1 MRRPYIIF
9 VFIIVLCLSSCGK
22 QEAGPLPQPVR
33 ELSIPEKVEKEM
45 MDVLS
50 KDWKS
55 LSDTLAYFDSTMLS
69 KGITKGKAPDG
80 VYYELSVKSKGDMGF
95 EADFKVADSIWM
107 AANGQLVPLSL
118 SLKACNTEIVV
129 SNEKKDSI
137 SLSVS
142 NVKVIAPMCFLIEND
157 HQAPLLYKEQRVG
170 YLTREMFENTDYST
184 GLYIVVHYYGD
195 PRTFAIYDNG
205 LCSLLKKNP
214 EDVIK

>member
-1 MRRPYIIF
+1 MRWPYLIF
-9 VFIIVLCLSSCGK
+9 VSIIVLCLSSCGK
-22 QEAGPLPQPVR
+22 QEAGPSPQPER

-55 LSDTLAYFDSTMLS
+55 LSDTLVYFESTMLS
-69 KGITKGKAPDG
+69 KGMTKGKAPDG
-80 VYYELSVKSKGDMGF
+80 VYYELSVKSKGEMGF
-95 EADFKVADSIWM
+95 EADFKVEDSIWV
-107 AANGQLVPLSL
+107 AVNGQLVPLSL
-118 SLKACNTEIVV
+118 HLKACDTEIVL

-142 NVKVIAPMCFLIEND
+142 SVKVIAPMCFLIEEN

-170 YLTREMFENTDYST
+170 YLTREGFENTDYST
-184 GLYIVVHYYGD
+184 GTYIVVHYYGD

-205 LCSLLKKNP
+205 LCGLLKKNP

>member
-1 MRRPYIIF
+1 MKRPQLIF
-9 VFIIVLCLSSCGK
+9 LSILVLCLSSCGK
-22 QEAGPLPQPVR
+22 QEAGPLPQPER

-55 LSDTLAYFDSTMLS
+55 LSDTLAYFESTMLS
-69 KGITKGKAPDG
+69 KGMTKGKAPGG
-80 VYYELSVKSKGDMGF
+80 VYYELSVKSKGEMGL
-95 EADFKVADSIWM
+95 EADFKVADSTW
-107 AANGQLVPLSL
+107 AVVNGQLVPLSL
-118 SLKACNTEIVV
+118 SLKACDTDIAI

-142 NVKVIAPMCFLIEND
+142 DVKVIAPICFLTDKD

-184 GLYIVVHYYGD
+184 GTYIVVHYYGD

>member
-9 VFIIVLCLSSCGK
+9 VFILVLCLSSCSK
-22 QEAGPLPQPVR
+22 QEAGPLPQPER

>member
-1 MRRPYIIF
+1 MKWPQLIF
-9 VFIIVLCLSSCGK
+9 LSILVLCLLSCGK
-22 QEAGPLPQPVR
+22 QEAGPLPQPER

-95 EADFKVADSIWM
+95 EADFKVADSTW
-107 AANGQLVPLSL
+107 AVVNGQLVPLSL

-142 NVKVIAPMCFLIEND
+142 NVKVIAQMCFLIEND